1 MIKKGNKM
9 KVILSLM
16 LVMLFVS
23 CKKEETDE
31 WVRNDTVIVDSIID
45 TLSSDTTIINH
56 EVIVDR

>member
-1 MIKKGNKM
+1 M

-23 CKKEETDE
+23 GKKEETDE
-31 WVRNDTVIVDSIID
+31 RVRNDTVIVDSIID

>member
-1 MIKKGNKM
+1 M

>member
-1 MIKKGNKM
+1 M

-23 CKKEETDE
+23 CKKEVSDE
-31 WVRNDTVIVDSIID
+31 WVRSDTVFVDSAID
-45 TLSSDTTIINH
+45 SLSTDTTIINH